1 MGEVVAS
8 PLLGCD
14 SGKSTEMWSD
24 CGPIYTGREAVLEVR
39 CRACLFNGLYSV
51 EDMT

>member
-8 PLLGCD
+8 PVLCCEV
-14 SGKSTEMWSD
+14 GKSREMWSD

-39 CRACLFNGLYSV
+39 PRAYLFDGLYSV
-51 EDMT
+51 EEMT